1 MTGLNGWVTVRND
14 DYGNRQRCS
23 QRGSCY
29 PCAGSTICKAP
40 MIHRSTLNLIVI
52 LVCLS
57 VPATVV
63 AQDSF
68 SSLEEKMTGKEFTEA
83 GLDKLTDDELA
94 ALNAWIRSR
103 SLAEGEAVAVPGQP
117 QFSGEDPRGFENF
130 GDNSDI
136 ESSIVGQFTGWRGNT
151 VFELEN
157 GMIWEQTDASSFSS
171 RPIMNPRVTIESGLL
186 GSWRM
191 RVEGLNR
198 RVQVRRIQ

>member
-1 MTGLNGWVTVRND
+1 MFQSALLRSALFLALSLCLTLSGTV
-14 DYGNRQRCS
+14 
-23 QRGSCY
+23 
-29 PCAGSTICKAP
+29 
-40 MIHRSTLNLIVI
+40 L
-52 LVCLS
+52 
-57 VPATVV
+57 

-83 GLDKLTDDELA
+83 GLDKLTEQELA

-103 SLAEGEAVAVPGQP
+103 SLAEGEVLANPGAVPNPGQ
-117 QFSGEDPRGFENF
+117 DLRGYENF
-130 GDNSDI
+130 GDTSDI
-136 ESSIVGQFTGWRGNT
+136 ESRIVGEFTGWRGNT

-157 GMIWEQTDASSFSS
+157 GMIWEQVDSNSFASQTL
-171 RPIMNPRVTIESGLL
+171 MNPRVTIESGLL